1 MLADAYLSAG
11 NIKAAFT
18 AVQVLRTTET
28 GLYDLHR
35 AFMTTIGLSHK
46 RKQLYLIFP
55 ALKKASTVVKIEIL
69 DLHGCETGLYNIHTT
84 VEVV

>member
-1 MLADAYLSAG
+1 MSIHGYHTTS
-11 NIKAAFT
+11 T
-18 AVQVLRTTET
+18 VVRTTET

-69 DLHGCETGLYNIHTT
+69 DLHGCETGLYNIHRT
-84 VEVV
+84 